1 MRKMALISFITSTG
15 LLIYL
20 SVLNSQKET
29 RYKIVQFKEETSLN
43 RSKSIKKEKEIIDVY
58 SIDECNKK
66 EHHGN
71 CIKCGI

>member
-1 MRKMALISFITSTG
+1 MRKIALISFISSTG

-29 RYKIVQFKEETSLN
+29 RYKIVQFKEEISLN

-58 SIDECNKK
+58 STDECNTK
-66 EHHGN
+66 EHYGN
-71 CIKCGI
+71 CIKCFY

>member
-1 MRKMALISFITSTG
+1 MRKIALISFIASTG

-43 RSKSIKKEKEIIDVY
+43 QSKSIKKEKEIVDVY

>member
-1 MRKMALISFITSTG
+1 MRKIALISFIASTG

-29 RYKIVQFKEETSLN
+29 RYKIVQFKEETSSN

>member
-1 MRKMALISFITSTG
+1 MRKIALISFIASTG

>member
-1 MRKMALISFITSTG
+1 MRKTALISFVASTG

-29 RYKIVQFKEETSLN
+29 RCKIVQFIEESSSN
-43 RSKSIKKEKEIIDVY
+43 RSKSIKKENEIIDVY

-71 CIKCGI
+71 CLKCNN

>member
-1 MRKMALISFITSTG
+1 MRKIALISFIASTG

-29 RYKIVQFKEETSLN
+29 RYKIVQFKEETGSN

-58 SIDECNKK
+58 STDECNMK
-66 EHHGN
+66 EHYGN

>member
-1 MRKMALISFITSTG
+1 MRKIALISFIASTG

-29 RYKIVQFKEETSLN
+29 IYKTVQFKEETSSN

>member
-1 MRKMALISFITSTG
+1 MRKISLISFIASTG

-20 SVLNSQKET
+20 SVLNSQKEIS
-29 RYKIVQFKEETSLN
+29 YNVVQFKEETILN